1 MEYAGYIFTG
11 KSGQYDVSGLSKSG
25 KLQSRSE
32 NRNGTLFDRD
42 TFLEEFLGK
51 QHSDRK
57 LSDMEGVWTDYV
69 EYLDSIS
76 GATMDIQSRLRYLHK
91 QGQVGN

>member
-32 NRNGTLFDRD
+32 NRKWQF
-42 TFLEEFLGK
+42 FLSGYFFGRISK
-51 QHSDRK
+51 RAASDRK
-57 LSDMEGVWTDYV
+57 
-69 EYLDSIS
+69 
-76 GATMDIQSRLRYLHK
+76 AF
-91 QGQVGN
+91 